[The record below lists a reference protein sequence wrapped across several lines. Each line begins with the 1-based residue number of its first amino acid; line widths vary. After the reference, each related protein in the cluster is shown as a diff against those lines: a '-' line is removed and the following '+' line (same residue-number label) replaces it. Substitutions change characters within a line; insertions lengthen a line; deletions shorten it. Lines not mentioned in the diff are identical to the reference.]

1 MRTIQNIFLRT
12 ALCIVCVFAST
23 ACSEDEEGTGG
34 GGLDNTGITE
44 SATELEQ
51 TVSVYGETNT
61 LSFTAAAAWTA
72 ALAETVDWAKISGT
86 TGNTAAGK
94 GSVRVTVEK
103 NTTGKERTVSVNIK
117 VEGYTNIATYK
128 ITQSATA
135 SGADVSTTDMELNEK
150 MHNYLKEHYLFKDE
164 YNALTVATD
173 KYPYGEFLSQYLL
186 GMKTNAEDGGIYR
199 AYSSYAGERY
209 IYSYIEKTGSAT
221 RANTRAT
228 TVSGL
233 GLGTFFS
240 SFLDNAYTKI
250 GLAIG
255 YVYDDSPAAKADL
268 RRGDVI
274 TGVNGVTLNKSNYNP
289 YMQELFYTTSGTYV
303 IDYVRYEPNEELQK
317 YELIPHTATV
327 TAAGYTNSP
336 VLTSYVIS
344 EKDKPEGYKIGYLVY
359 QAFDLNFTREL
370 EFTLNE
376 LKKAEITDLILDLR
390 YNYGGSVPVSCY
402 LSSAIAGTANN
413 GKVFTSLERS
423 TTTQREEMKFG
434 TDHELGVSPVD
445 LGLSSVIVIMSEET
459 ASSSELLIS
468 SLKGID
474 FDIYTVGSKSEGKNV
489 GMEVQTLTA
498 GSSTYEFAPITFRT
512 YNAKN
517 WCDYADGMAPD
528 LVMNNQNTSYKDDID
543 DLFPYAFGD
552 WTNMDFNLPLWYS
565 FCRIA
570 GLDPETGKE
579 IVATAINLKAPATR
593 AASTIER
600 TGYRPDINIVPLK
613 SAPLKRPLG
622 TFGSLIYNQAETEK

>member
-173 KYPYGEFLSQYLL
+173 KYPYGEFLNQYLL

-209 IYSYIEKTGSAT
+209 IYSYIEKASSAT
-221 RANTRAT
+221 RASTRAT
-228 TVSGL
+228 TVTGL

-327 TAAGYTNSP
+327 TAASYTNSP

-517 WCDYADGMAPD
+517 WCDYADGMMPD

-570 GLDPETGKE
+570 GLDPGTGKE

>member
-164 YNALTVATD
+164 YNTLTVATD
-173 KYPYGEFLSQYLL
+173 KYPYGEFLNQYLL

-199 AYSSYAGERY
+199 EYSSYAGERY
-209 IYSYIEKTGSAT
+209 IYSYIEKASSAT

-228 TVSGL
+228 TVTGL

-423 TTTQREEMKFG
+423 TTTQREEIKFG
-434 TDHELGVSPVD
+434 ADYELGVSPVD

-517 WCDYADGMAPD
+517 WCDYADGMMPD

>member
-164 YNALTVATD
+164 YNTLTVATD
-173 KYPYGEFLSQYLL
+173 KYPYGEFLNQYLL

-199 AYSSYAGERY
+199 EYSSYAGERY
-209 IYSYIEKTGSAT
+209 IYSYIEKASSAT
-221 RANTRAT
+221 RASTRAT
-228 TVSGL
+228 TVTGL